1 MEFRIIYF
9 IVTFLFGII
18 AYSLNWN
25 SLINIDPN
33 CSKDVIKIS
42 NNLLFTSSIV
52 LIVLSCATIFKTN
65 NDIKFYP
72 VIFLI
77 ISLVF
82 LVLSI
87 TNLINGKQTNN
98 PPTTNPPTTTPI
110 ITQTLKP
117 IITECVSIIVSVFN
131 LIIGII
137 LGIFSIFSIYYL
149 KNQIF

>member
-1 MEFRIIYF
+1 MNIIVEQRNVY
-9 IVTFLFGII
+9 G
-18 AYSLNWN
+18 N
-25 SLINIDPN
+25 
-33 CSKDVIKIS
+33 
-42 NNLLFTSSIV
+42 
-52 LIVLSCATIFKTN
+52 
-65 NDIKFYP
+65 IKFYP